1 MIRALACTM
10 KQLHVKNHYV
20 PECYLKRWA
29 DSKGRVW
36 VYRTLVSHPNV
47 PIWRRHSVSAIA
59 YQRHL
64 YTQILSGS
72 ESDSMESWFAEEFE
86 SPANEILEK
95 AIFESRLTSHDWH
108 ILIKFLAAQDVR
120 TPARL
125 LEHLRRAQKELPELL
140 EGVMRDLKRKLD
152 RGDMDNL
159 QIQRNMPHED
169 FPLKITTRIEEG
181 AETGILKAETYAGR
195 ATWIHSVKH
204 LLNHTRRVLNEHNW
218 TIIKPAKGYYW
229 PTSDNPVVKLNYY
242 APGKYDLRGGWGVK
256 KGNIFFPIGPEHAMF
271 VQIGDR
277 PISKYS
283 RVSEHLTIKL
293 ISFASENAHRQ
304 IFSHLKNGNIPE
316 IRIRAID
323 PEKLTR
329 ENKEFSDW
337 NKLNSEMELEYL
349 VGNRST

>member
-1 MIRALACTM
+1 M

-29 DSKGRVW
+29 NSTGRVW

-47 PIWRRHSVSAIA
+47 PTWRHHSVPAIA

-72 ESDSMESWFAEEFE
+72 ASDSIESWLAQEFE

-95 AIFESRLTSHDWH
+95 AISESRLTSQDWH
-108 ILIKFLAAQDVR
+108 ILIKFLAAQDIR
-120 TPARL
+120 TPAGL
-125 LEHLRRAQKELPELL
+125 LEHVRYAQREHPKLL
-140 EGVMRDLKRKLD
+140 QGVLDDLKRKLD
-152 RGDMDNL
+152 RGEMDDL
-159 QIQRNMPHED
+159 QIQRNMPLND
-169 FPLKITTRIEEG
+169 FPLKITTSIEEG

-195 ATWIHSVKH
+195 ATCIHSLKH
-204 LLNHTRRVLNEHNW
+204 LLRRTRMVLNKHNW

-229 PTSDNPVVKLNYY
+229 PTSDNPVIKLNYY

-277 PISKYS
+277 PISKYT

-293 ISFASENAHRQ
+293 INFASENAHRQ
-304 IFSHLKNGNIPE
+304 IFSHFKNYDIPK
-316 IRIRAID
+316 IRTRVVD
-323 PEKLTR
+323 SEKLTR
-329 ENKEFSDW
+329 ENKEFSEW
-337 NKLNSEMELEYL
+337 HKLNSEMELEYL
-349 VGNRST
+349 ASNRIT